1 MAEMKKLPVL
11 LSDSIAAYL
20 NKSIGVEMNSSH
32 IYLGIASWMADNSFN
47 AGSALYEKYSSEE
60 LKHAAKLREYI
71 DDRNCQIVIPLV
83 NKPDI
88 EFAGIIEILQLTFDH
103 EVKVENNYKLLSTMA
118 LREGDH
124 TTYALSQWFLNEQIE
139 EVAKVRKL
147 CDYATLLG
155 DKNPLLNYMMEKEF
169 EELIG

>member
-1 MAEMKKLPVL
+1 MKKLPIL
-11 LSDSIAAYL
+11 ISDSIAAYL

-47 AGSALYEKYSSEE
+47 SGAELYEKYASEE

-71 DDRNCQIVIPLV
+71 DDRNAQIIIPLV

-88 EFAGIIEILQLTFDH
+88 EFDGIIEILQLTFDH
-103 EVKVENNYKLLSTMA
+103 ECAVEKNYKILSTMA

-124 TTYALSQWFLNEQIE
+124 TTYDLSQWFLHEQVE
-139 EVAKVRKL
+139 EIRKTRIL
-147 CDYATLLG
+147 CDFATLLG
-155 DKNPLLNYMMEKEF
+155 DKNPLLNFMMEKEF
-169 EELIG
+169 KERV